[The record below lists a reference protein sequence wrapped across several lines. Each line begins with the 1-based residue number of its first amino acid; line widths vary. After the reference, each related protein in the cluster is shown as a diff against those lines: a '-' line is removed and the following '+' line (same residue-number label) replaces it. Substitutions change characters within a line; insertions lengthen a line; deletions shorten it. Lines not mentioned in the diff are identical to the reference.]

1 MKLSIRRKLMLLLLA
16 IIAFISIMLAI
27 LNNFALELYYRQRKV
42 NELKKAYKK
51 VDELIVNKEDN
62 EIEDL
67 IAEYSY
73 KYNITIVLIDSVTS
87 KAIISNERDG
97 DYLVKRIQD
106 ILFDKSQKLYRIL
119 YNNYNCKIIQHHVD
133 SVNTSFIDCIGYASD
148 NQTMIIMSSSIESLK
163 ESIALSNG
171 FMFYIVSLAVLL
183 ALISCFYVSLMIT
196 RPIKTLAKL
205 SEQMGN
211 FDFEAKYTGTSKDEI
226 GILGCNMNLM
236 SDSLKKAFDELK
248 LANEKLQ
255 EDIKKK
261 EEIDNMR
268 KDFIANVSHELK
280 TPISLIQGYAEGLNE
295 GLCEDEESR
304 KYYTEVIIDEA
315 NKMNIIVK
323 QLLTLSALESGNQK
337 LDISNFDMSELIA
350 GVIETTGILLTDK
363 NANIKFEA
371 KKILVKGDEFKVE
384 EVLTNYISNAIHHVK
399 ENGKIEIKLIEKD
412 KKLRISVFNEGKC
425 IPNEDLTSIWEK
437 FYKVDKAHSRSYG
450 GSGIGLSIVKAI
462 VEAHDN
468 SCGVRNL
475 ENGVEFWF
483 ELDREIDQN

>member
-226 GILGCNMNLM
+226 GTLGCNMNLM
-236 SDSLKKAFDELK
+236 SDSLKKAFDE
-248 LANEKLQ
+248 
-255 EDIKKK
+255 
-261 EEIDNMR
+261 
-268 KDFIANVSHELK
+268 
-280 TPISLIQGYAEGLNE
+280 GLNE
-295 GLCEDEESR
+295 GLSEDEESR

-337 LDISNFDMSELIA
+337 LDISSFDISELIA

-425 IPNEDLTSIWEK
+425 IPNEDLTGIWEK

-462 VEAHDN
+462 VEAHNN

>member
-337 LDISNFDMSELIA
+337 LDISSFDMSELIA
-350 GVIETTGILLTDK
+350 GVIETTGILLADK

-425 IPNEDLTSIWEK
+425 IPDEDLTGIWEK

-462 VEAHDN
+462 VEAHGN

>member
-1 MKLSIRRKLMLLLLA
+1 
-16 IIAFISIMLAI
+16 
-27 LNNFALELYYRQRKV
+27 
-42 NELKKAYKK
+42 
-51 VDELIVNKEDN
+51 
-62 EIEDL
+62 
-67 IAEYSY
+67 
-73 KYNITIVLIDSVTS
+73 
-87 KAIISNERDG
+87 
-97 DYLVKRIQD
+97 
-106 ILFDKSQKLYRIL
+106 
-119 YNNYNCKIIQHHVD
+119 
-133 SVNTSFIDCIGYASD
+133 
-148 NQTMIIMSSSIESLK
+148 MSSSIESLK

-337 LDISNFDMSELIA
+337 LDISSFDMSELIA
-350 GVIETTGILLTDK
+350 GVIETTSILLADK

-399 ENGKIEIKLIEKD
+399 ENGNIEIKLIEKD

-425 IPNEDLTSIWEK
+425 IPNEDLSSIWEK

>member
-337 LDISNFDMSELIA
+337 LDISSFDMSELIA
-350 GVIETTGILLTDK
+350 GVIETTGILLADK

-371 KKILVKGDEFKVE
+371 KKVLVKGDEFKVE

-425 IPNEDLTSIWEK
+425 IPDEDLTGIWEK

-462 VEAHDN
+462 VEAHNN

>member
-106 ILFDKSQKLYRIL
+106 ILFDKSQKSYRIL

-163 ESIALSNG
+163 ESIDLSNG

-211 FDFEAKYTGTSKDEI
+211 FDFEAKYIGTSKDEI

-315 NKMNIIVK
+315 NKMNTIVK

-337 LDISNFDMSELIA
+337 LDISSFDVSELIS

-363 NANIKFEA
+363 NVNIKFEA
-371 KKILVKGDEFKVE
+371 KKTLVKGDEFKVE

-425 IPNEDLTSIWEK
+425 IPDEDLTNLWEK

>member
-236 SDSLKKAFDELK
+236 SDSLKKAFD
-248 LANEKLQ
+248 
-255 EDIKKK
+255 
-261 EEIDNMR
+261 
-268 KDFIANVSHELK
+268 DFIANVSHELK

-337 LDISNFDMSELIA
+337 LDISSFDMSELIA

-371 KKILVKGDEFKVE
+371 KKVLVKGDEFKVE

-425 IPNEDLTSIWEK
+425 IPDEDLTGIWEK

-462 VEAHDN
+462 VEAHNN

-483 ELDREIDQN
+483 QLDREIDQN

>member
-337 LDISNFDMSELIA
+337 LDISSFDMSELIA
-350 GVIETTGILLTDK
+350 GVIETTGILLADK

-425 IPNEDLTSIWEK
+425 IPNEDLTGIWEK

-462 VEAHDN
+462 VEAHNN

>member
-337 LDISNFDMSELIA
+337 LDISSFDMSELIA

-412 KKLRISVFNEGKC
+412 KKLRISVFNEGKG
-425 IPNEDLTSIWEK
+425 IPDEDLTGIWEK

-462 VEAHDN
+462 VEAHNN

>member
-337 LDISNFDMSELIA
+337 LDISSFDMSELIA
-350 GVIETTGILLTDK
+350 GVIETTGILLADK

-399 ENGKIEIKLIEKD
+399 ENGNIEIKLIEKD
-412 KKLRISVFNEGKC
+412 KKIRISVFNEGKC
-425 IPNEDLTSIWEK
+425 IPDEDLTGIWEK

>member
-27 LNNFALELYYRQRKV
+27 LNNFALGLYYRQRKV

-337 LDISNFDMSELIA
+337 LDISSFDMSELIA

-371 KKILVKGDEFKVE
+371 KKVLVKGDEFKVE

-425 IPNEDLTSIWEK
+425 IPDEDLTSIWEK

>member
-337 LDISNFDMSELIA
+337 LDISSFDMSELIA
-350 GVIETTGILLTDK
+350 GVIETTGILLADK

-425 IPNEDLTSIWEK
+425 IPDEDLTGIWEK

>member
-226 GILGCNMNLM
+226 GTLGCNMNLM

-337 LDISNFDMSELIA
+337 LDISSFDISELIA

-425 IPNEDLTSIWEK
+425 IPNEDLTGIWEK

-462 VEAHDN
+462 VEAHNN

>member
-337 LDISNFDMSELIA
+337 LDISSFDMSELIA
-350 GVIETTGILLTDK
+350 GVIETTGILLADK

-425 IPNEDLTSIWEK
+425 IPDEDLTGIWEK

-462 VEAHDN
+462 VEAHNN